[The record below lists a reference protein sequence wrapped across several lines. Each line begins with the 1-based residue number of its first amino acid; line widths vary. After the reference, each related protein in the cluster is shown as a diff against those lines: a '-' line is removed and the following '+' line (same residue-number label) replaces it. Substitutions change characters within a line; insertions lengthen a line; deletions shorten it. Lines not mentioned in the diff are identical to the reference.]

1 MKRSEI
7 NKYIDQAIEIFMQGN
22 YSLPV
27 WATDLPEVWHTRGS
41 QYSEI
46 AACGLGWDIT
56 DFGKGRFEEEGLTL
70 FTLRNGNP
78 ASGSEG
84 KTYCEKLML
93 AYPNQ
98 VTPTHFHW
106 NKMEDIINRS
116 GGVLAIQL
124 WAADKAEGLS
134 KDSFTVKIDSVEREV
149 KSGEIVRLL
158 PGESICLTPY
168 LYHKFWAEG
177 APCIIGEVS
186 KVNDD
191 ANDNRFYESLGRF
204 PKIEEDA
211 PAKYLLCNEYRI
223 GEKFN

>member
-7 NKYIDQAIEIFMQGN
+7 NKYIDQAIEIFSKSN
-22 YSLPV
+22 YFLPT
-27 WATDLPEVWHTRGS
+27 WATDSPEVWAARGRA
-41 QYSEI
+41 YSEI

-56 DFGKGRFEEEGLTL
+56 DFGKGRFEKEGLTL

-78 ASGSEG
+78 ASGEKGG

-116 GGVLAIQL
+116 GGALAIQL
-124 WAADKAEGLS
+124 WMADSSEGLS
-134 KDSFTVKIDSVEREV
+134 NSPLTVSIDGVERKVE
-149 KSGEIVRLL
+149 GGGIVRLL

-177 APCIIGEVS
+177 APCVIGEVS

-204 PKIEEDA
+204 PKIEEDV
-211 PAKYLLCNEYRI
+211 PAKYLLCNEY
-223 GEKFN
+223 KLV